1 MSFLVT
7 VAHLL
12 LRRGAEHGQRQ
23 QRFRGCESALLA
35 MHWGEW
41 SGVMAV
47 RECGEMAR
55 LGWPF
60 MGELGLVVDAVQ
72 GWGWGV
78 GELAIGAELVQVRRS
93 AVANGERVRW
103 CSSLTPGRGGV
114 ARRALAVV
122 WRGCTQGVGCAAVLG
137 SPRAGAEGRGGVSSR
152 AWRRVAASSAS
163 STERSRTAARE
174 IGRAHV

>member
-1 MSFLVT
+1 MVTRLGCKEERESERHGSAVT

-78 GELAIGAELVQVRRS
+78 GELAIGAE
-93 AVANGERVRW
+93 
-103 CSSLTPGRGGV
+103 P
-114 ARRALAVV
+114 
-122 WRGCTQGVGCAAVLG
+122 VLK
-137 SPRAGAEGRGGVSSR
+137 SCLPDQN
-152 AWRRVAASSAS
+152 
-163 STERSRTAARE
+163 
-174 IGRAHV
+174 